1 MHPADFVRRV
11 VDVVA
16 AAVGMVL
23 LAPLFI
29 AVAAAV
35 RVTLGGPVLH
45 RQVRLG
51 RGGHRFELLKFRT
64 MRHAREGREDPV
76 YDAERITRLGRLLRS
91 TSIDELPSLVNLL
104 RGEIALVGP
113 RPLPAHYWPY
123 YRDEEYLRFV
133 VRPGLTGLAQ
143 VSGRN
148 ALGWDER
155 LALDVDYVRSRTLL
169 GDARIAARTIP
180 VLLGGGGVDQPG
192 GVTMTALSAE
202 RPSS

>member
-1 MHPADFVRRV
+1 MPLADSVRRA
-11 VDVVA
+11 VDMVA
-16 AAVGMVL
+16 AAAGMVV
-23 LAPLFI
+23 LAPLFVAVAI
-29 AVAAAV
+29 AV
-35 RVTLGGPVLH
+35 RLTLGGPVLH

-51 RGGHRFELLKFRT
+51 RGGHPFELLKFRT
-64 MRHAREGREDPV
+64 MRHARAGREDPA

-123 YRDEEYLRFV
+123 YRDEEYVRFV

-155 LALDVDYVRSRTLL
+155 LAFDVDYVRSRTLL
-169 GDARIAARTIP
+169 GDARIVARTIP
-180 VLLGGGGVDQPG
+180 VLLGGSDVDQPG

-202 RPSS
+202 RQSP